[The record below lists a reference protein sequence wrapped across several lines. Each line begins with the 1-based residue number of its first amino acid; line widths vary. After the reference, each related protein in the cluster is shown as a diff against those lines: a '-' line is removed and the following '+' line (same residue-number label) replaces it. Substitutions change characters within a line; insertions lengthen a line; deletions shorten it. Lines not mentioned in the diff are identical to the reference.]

1 MGQDCYSSNRWI
13 ARNDQEGTS
22 SRRSRQVKAKTCRKS
37 VSFADPLCTVLGE
50 EVVSIADDSFLLQRG
65 VVPSKFE
72 CQSIWVVDPML
83 LEFQCSF
90 IALGAHNLLRQPNTV
105 NTHQVSAT
113 LDENREL
120 TAPNQQDG
128 PILDHA
134 AVMDPNS
141 EESPDI
147 PTTTTSTTTHQ
158 TTEVLALDEFFS
170 MISKPVPP
178 LIFCTPSV
186 LSTEPATPNN
196 HIHERDSAALASQSQ
211 PIDTNRRVP
220 DLLKSTKKTPG
231 RSTTQLAQDL
241 LAKKL
246 GEATPDSSQDKEVL
260 FDFYAQHLDRPLTKE
275 KMEALTV
282 LIEVGCAKK
291 KKNGLR

>member
-72 CQSIWVVDPML
+72 CQSIWVVDLML

-178 LIFCTPSV
+178 PIFCTPSV

-211 PIDTNRRVP
+211 PIDTNR
-220 DLLKSTKKTPG
+220 KSS
-231 RSTTQLAQDL
+231 RLA
-241 LAKKL
+241 
-246 GEATPDSSQDKEVL
+246 
-260 FDFYAQHLDRPLTKE
+260 E
-275 KMEALTV
+275 KH
-282 LIEVGCAKK
+282 
-291 KKNGLR
+291 KKNSWQKYYSISPRSFSKKIR